1 MSKEIT
7 QITSSGERVILFR
20 NDKNLSQQELADS
33 IGVSRGY
40 IGDIERNRSEP
51 SSNFLTLLASK
62 FNVSVD
68 WLLTGRGE
76 MHRTDTTPNLQR
88 EKYTNSKFNFKEV
101 TGRLKKVLNIKTDLE
116 LAAKINMKPAAFNR
130 RKKLQSLPYEE
141 ILELAN
147 IEKIDFYWLL
157 TGEGEMYR
165 QPIGSAALPDRHTG
179 NVMQMYEALNDV
191 QRREILSALE
201 EKQQLNQLMET
212 VHQLQL
218 KIG

>member
-1 MSKEIT
+1 M
-7 QITSSGERVILFR
+7 
-20 NDKNLSQQELADS
+20 
-33 IGVSRGY
+33 
-40 IGDIERNRSEP
+40 
-51 SSNFLTLLASK
+51 
-62 FNVSVD
+62 
-68 WLLTGRGE
+68 
-76 MHRTDTTPNLQR
+76 
-88 EKYTNSKFNFKEV
+88 NSKFNFKEV
-101 TGRLKKVLNIKTDLE
+101 TTRVKKALNIKTDLE
-116 LAAKINMKPAAFNR
+116 LASKINMKPAAFNR

-147 IEKIDFYWLL
+147 TEKIDFYWLL

-165 QPIGSAALPDRHTG
+165 QPIASATLPDRHTG